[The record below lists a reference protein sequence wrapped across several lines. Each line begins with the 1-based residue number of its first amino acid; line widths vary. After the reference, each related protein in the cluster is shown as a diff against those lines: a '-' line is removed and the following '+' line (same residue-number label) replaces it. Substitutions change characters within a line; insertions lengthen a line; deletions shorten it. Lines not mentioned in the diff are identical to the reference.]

1 MEIHR
6 TTMGSALGCT
16 ICSMQYRMA
25 LCQIQGTMLPSP
37 TQLTIPIPSGIGVHG
52 IGGLLV
58 LEEAD
63 TGAEAISML
72 RMPE

>member
-1 MEIHR
+1 
-6 TTMGSALGCT
+6 MGCALGCT
-16 ICSMQYRMA
+16 ICRLQYRMA
-25 LCQIQGTMLPSP
+25 LCQVQGTMLPSP
-37 TQLTIPIPSGIGVHG
+37 KQLIIAMPSRIGVRG